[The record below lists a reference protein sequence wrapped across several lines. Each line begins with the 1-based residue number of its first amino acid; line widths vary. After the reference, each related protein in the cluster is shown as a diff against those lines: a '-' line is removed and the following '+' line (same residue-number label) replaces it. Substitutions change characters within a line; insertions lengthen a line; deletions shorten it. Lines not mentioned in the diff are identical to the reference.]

1 MMVGVQKK
9 LEKLPGNS
17 EISVLTVS
25 NSEHDRLKW
34 RRGLPSTAIKLLMEW
49 RVPGDTVAAN
59 E

>member
-1 MMVGVQKK
+1 MVGVQRK
-9 LEKLPGNS
+9 LEKLPRNS
-17 EISVLTVS
+17 EISMLIVS
-25 NSEHDRLKW
+25 NSEHDRLKR